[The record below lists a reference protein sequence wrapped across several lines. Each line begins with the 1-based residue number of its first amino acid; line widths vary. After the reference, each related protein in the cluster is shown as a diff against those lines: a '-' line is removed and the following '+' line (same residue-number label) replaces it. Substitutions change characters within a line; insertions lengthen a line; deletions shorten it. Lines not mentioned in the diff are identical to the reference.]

1 MYTYIVSRIKA
12 NHEIILYFD
21 WLMADRLTLADRVG
35 HKMSD
40 SLTELEMAVNACVT
54 FATKKVRT
62 LEQLSVFTIQRK
74 KDVIKDKKGTKN
86 I

>member
-1 MYTYIVSRIKA
+1 
-12 NHEIILYFD
+12 
-21 WLMADRLTLADRVG
+21 
-35 HKMSD
+35 MSD
-40 SLTELEMAVNACVT
+40 SLTELEMAVNAWVT

-86 I
+86 IWTITKWKRWTNLHSRTGHFTGTINEQTVPYLL

>member
-35 HKMSD
+35 HQMSD
-40 SLTELEMAVNACVT
+40 SLTELEMAVNA
-54 FATKKVRT
+54 
-62 LEQLSVFTIQRK
+62 
-74 KDVIKDKKGTKN
+74 
-86 I
+86 